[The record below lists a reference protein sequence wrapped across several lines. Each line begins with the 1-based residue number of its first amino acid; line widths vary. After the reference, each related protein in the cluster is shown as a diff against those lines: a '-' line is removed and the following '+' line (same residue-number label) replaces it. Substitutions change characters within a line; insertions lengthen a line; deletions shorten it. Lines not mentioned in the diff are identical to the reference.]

1 MDLQNG
7 EIDDEGVSNRWQLG
21 GTAGMERFRL
31 AIVSIRNEGV
41 VMCSDFQMNGS
52 RDFLRIPP
60 VSCRDTDWSIASDY
74 KC

>member
-31 AIVSIRNEGV
+31 AIVSIRNEVV
-41 VMCSDFQMNGS
+41 VMCSDFQMKS
-52 RDFLRIPP
+52 LQQADEFPIRI
-60 VSCRDTDWSIASDY
+60 CRSIPSAEFD
-74 KC
+74 

>member
-41 VMCSDFQMNGS
+41 VTGSDFQIYVACGCS
-52 RDFLRIPP
+52 SLKRVGFLSLGGDIL
-60 VSCRDTDWSIASDY
+60 DWQ
-74 KC
+74 